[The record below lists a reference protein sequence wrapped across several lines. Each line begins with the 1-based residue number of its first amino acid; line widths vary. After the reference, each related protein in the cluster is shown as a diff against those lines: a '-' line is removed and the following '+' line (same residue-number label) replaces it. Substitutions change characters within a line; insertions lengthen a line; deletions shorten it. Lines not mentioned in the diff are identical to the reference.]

1 MKIQTKNFMV
11 LKKRP
16 NQLSGDGLSGLS
28 TMTYAG
34 ILIFAV
40 IVYGFIK
47 AAITGEDL
55 KEDGKS

>member
-1 MKIQTKNFMV
+1 MKIQTKNFMI

-16 NQLSGDGLSGLS
+16 NPNQLSGFSGLS
-28 TMTYAG
+28 MMTYAG
-34 ILIFAV
+34 LLIFGV